1 MARLKAEGLDIYL
14 CGGENY
20 WTIWKNPDG
29 TVDIVYYGERGVI
42 ASERCGVDEEEGCE
56 LLYRS
61 IVAQK
66 ASDERLKAW
75 REQRKAPAAREKKP
89 TTTFTD
95 PAGPVSTPKRAR
107 GGSPSWRKDIDGTVV
122 GIAFALLLAAL
133 YHLNRAISR
142 KLGLSPWILPGL
154 LLAVLAGL
162 VVRLIRRGRA
172 RRSNRSRQ

>member
-42 ASERCGVDEEEGCE
+42 VSERCGVDEEEGCE

-66 ASDERLKAW
+66 ALYEQHETW
-75 REQRKAPAAREKKP
+75 RKQHQAPADKIAKPAASARP
-89 TTTFTD
+89 SD
-95 PAGPVSTPKRAR
+95 PASGPGKGR
-107 GGSPSWRKDIDGTVV
+107 GSGLSQRRDLAGTVV